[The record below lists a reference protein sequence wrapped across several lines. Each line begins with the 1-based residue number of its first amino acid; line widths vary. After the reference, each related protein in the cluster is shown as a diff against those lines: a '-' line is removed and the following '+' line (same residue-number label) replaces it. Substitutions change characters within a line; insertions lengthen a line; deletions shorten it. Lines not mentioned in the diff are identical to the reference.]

1 MTNTYNFKISH
12 NIKKERIDIF
22 LSRELSITRSN
33 AQHLINS
40 GYVQINGKEAKP
52 SAQVRIN
59 DEINAYMP
67 EVKEIGL
74 IPQEI
79 SLDIIFQDEH
89 LIVIN
94 KPAGLVVHP
103 AKGHQD
109 NTLVNA
115 VLFHCHDLKGIQG
128 ELRPGIVHRLDK
140 DTSGVMVIAKND
152 ETHHSLA
159 EQIKDRKI
167 SKEYMAI
174 VKGVPN
180 PPQGMIKA
188 PIGRHPVHRKKMAVV
203 EGGKKAMT
211 RYTVE
216 KDFSAFSLLKVKPL
230 TGRTHQIRVHLTYI
244 GFPIVGDPVYGKQKN
259 VFNLS
264 RQALHASKLGFTH
277 PATKEWMEF
286 TAPLAKDI
294 QDILDILETGE

>member
-12 NIKKERIDIF
+12 NIKKERIDMF

-40 GYVQINGKEAKP
+40 GYVLLNGKEAKP
-52 SAQVRIN
+52 SAQVRMN
-59 DEINAYMP
+59 DEINVYMP
-67 EVKEIGL
+67 EVKDVGL

-79 SLDIIFQDEH
+79 SLDIVFQDEH

-115 VLFHCHDLKGIQG
+115 ILFHCHDLKGIQG

-140 DTSGVMVIAKND
+140 DTSGVMVIAKN
-152 ETHHSLA
+152 EEAHHSLA

-167 SKEYMAI
+167 SKEYTAI
-174 VKGVPN
+174 VKGIPS
-180 PPQGMIKA
+180 PTKGMINA

-203 EGGKKAMT
+203 EGGKKAIT

-216 KDFSAFSLLKVKPL
+216 KEFSDFSLLKVKLL
-230 TGRTHQIRVHLTYI
+230 TGRTHQIRVHLSYI

-259 VFNLS
+259 IFGLY

-294 QDILDILETGE
+294 QDVLDILEKGE

>member
-1 MTNTYNFKISH
+1 MN
-12 NIKKERIDIF
+12 
-22 LSRELSITRSN
+22 SRT
-33 AQHLINS
+33 
-40 GYVQINGKEAKP
+40 VKP
-52 SAQVRIN
+52 SDQVRLN
-59 DEINAYMP
+59 DEINVHIP
-67 EVKEIGL
+67 EVKEVGL

-103 AKGHQD
+103 AKGHHD

-115 VLFHCHDLKGIQG
+115 ILFHCHDLKGIQG

-140 DTSGVMVIAKND
+140 DTSGVMVIAKNED
-152 ETHHSLA
+152 AHHSLA

-174 VKGVPN
+174 VKGIPS
-180 PPQGMIKA
+180 PPKGMINA

-203 EGGKKAMT
+203 EGGKKAIT
-211 RYTVE
+211 RYSIE
-216 KDFSAFSLLKVKPL
+216 KEFAEFSLLKVKLL
-230 TGRTHQIRVHLTYI
+230 TGRTHQIRVHLSYI
-244 GFPIVGDPVYGKQKN
+244 GFPIVGDPVYSKQKN
-259 VFNLS
+259 IFGLS

-294 QDILDILETGE
+294 QDILDILEKGE